1 MFNKTNTNQ
10 GNSAQNRASLISSQK
25 GIGTLVKPPSKL
37 TTGTGNNSSL
47 NQGIAYFTRLGLVK
61 KATILAIAIGTIP
74 VLIIGAIAF
83 SFANKSITKQITQ
96 SQQAETSG
104 LSDKV
109 NRFMLERYGDI
120 QVISSLPFLT
130 SPQASV
136 SITTQEKQ
144 AVLNRVVEAYKAYDS
159 VAVFNRQGN
168 LIVQSKGEPL
178 NNQKDRTYF
187 QDALQ
192 KDAPIISKPEAAK
205 NTGVVSIYI
214 AAPVKETR
222 TGQTIGVV
230 QARMPVKSLEE
241 VIKNYV
247 ANGQQYYLLDASG
260 TVFLSP
266 QKELLG
272 KQAKEEYSSLPKL
285 LTAKKVDSFI
295 EVPKTDKKQELVS
308 YVPSSKLDGLP
319 DLNWQ
324 VLLSTNTAIVFEPQ
338 RQLLWTIAIG
348 TALTAFIV
356 GAIASRLAKLT
367 TQPVLNASA
376 ALAKLGQGKFNT
388 RLEIETE
395 DELGLLSANINQ
407 MAEQLQVLVK
417 EQELDVE
424 GVKLLADITLQI
436 RRILKS
442 EDIYHAAV
450 KEVQRSLKTDRVIIY
465 NLNPKTWDGVVVA
478 ESVTDNWPKMLGVQ
492 IDDRYFRERYI
503 ETYHDGQVQA
513 IGGVL
518 AEGIANIYQDQ
529 SLKNADSYIQLL
541 EKFAVKASL
550 IVPIFAQ
557 EQLLGLLI
565 AHHCET
571 PRVWQQPE
579 IDLFQ
584 QIATQIGYALEQAKL
599 LEEIE
604 KSRNVGII
612 GSDEE
617 RQQKETL
624 QQQLLELLSDV
635 EGAARGDLTVRADV
649 TPGEIGTVA
658 DFFNSIVES
667 LRDIVTQVKKAAIQ
681 VNTAIGSNEGA
692 IRDLAEEALTQAAE
706 INRTLDAVDQM
717 TQSMQAVAQSAEK
730 AAFIANHATHTATK
744 SGHAMDLTVQNIL
757 SLRETVGETAKK
769 VKRLGESSQQISR
782 VVSLINQIAI
792 QTNLLAIN
800 AGIEAARAGEEG
812 QGFAVVAE
820 EVGELAVRSAAATQE
835 IEQIVE
841 NIQRE
846 TSEVVQAM
854 EIGTTQ
860 VVEGTQI
867 VEEAKE
873 SLSEIL
879 DVSRQIDSLVQ
890 SISSATASQ
899 VETSQSVSQLMKDIA
914 AVSKRTSDSSRQV
927 SESLQQTV
935 EISQQLQET
944 VETFKVS

>member
-10 GNSAQNRASLISSQK
+10 GSGAQKRASLISSQK
-25 GIGTLVKPPSKL
+25 INGSVIKL
-37 TTGTGNNSSL
+37 PAKTTSETANNSLL
-47 NQGIAYFTRLGLVK
+47 NQAIASFTKFGLAK

-74 VLIIGAIAF
+74 VLGIGAIAF

-96 SQQAETSG
+96 SQQAEAIG

-109 NRFMLERYGDI
+109 NRFMLGRYGDI
-120 QVISSLPFLT
+120 EVISSLLFLT

-136 SITTQEKQ
+136 SITTQDKQ
-144 AVLNRVVEAYKAYDS
+144 AILDGVIEAYKAYDS
-159 VAVFNRQGN
+159 VAVFNRQGK
-168 LIVQSKGEPL
+168 LIVQSTGEPL
-178 NNQKDRTYF
+178 DNQKDRTYF
-187 QDALQ
+187 QEALQ
-192 KDAPIISKPEAAK
+192 KDTPVISKPEAAK
-205 NTGVVSIYI
+205 NTGIVSIYI
-214 AAPVKETR
+214 AAPVKEIR

-230 QARMPVKSLEE
+230 RARMPVKSLEE

-247 ANGQQYYLLDASG
+247 ANGQQYHLLDASG

-272 KQAKEEYSSLPKL
+272 KEAKAEYSNLPKL
-285 LTAKKVDSFI
+285 VAANKVDSFI
-295 EVPKTDKKQELVS
+295 EVPKTGKKEELVS
-308 YVPSSKLDGLP
+308 YVPASKLDGLP

-324 VLLSTNTAIVFEPQ
+324 VLLSTDTAIVFESQ
-338 RQLLWTIAIG
+338 RQLLWIIGIG
-348 TALTAFIV
+348 TAVTALIV
-356 GAIASRLAKLT
+356 AAIASRLAKLT
-367 TQPVLNASA
+367 TQPILNATA

-388 RLEIETE
+388 RLEIERE
-395 DELGLLSANINQ
+395 DELGVLSANINQ

-424 GVKLLADITLQI
+424 GAKLLTDITLRI
-436 RRILKS
+436 RKILKT
-442 EDIYHAAV
+442 EDIYQAAV

-465 NLNPKTWDGVVVA
+465 SLNQNTGNGVVVA
-478 ESVTDNWPKMLGVQ
+478 ESVTDNWPEMLGVK
-492 IDDRYFRERYI
+492 IDDPYFRERYV
-503 ETYHDGQVQA
+503 ETDQYGQVQA
-513 IGGVL
+513 I
-518 AEGIANIYQDQ
+518 ANIHQDQ
-529 SLKNADSYIQLL
+529 SLKNATGYVQLL
-541 EKFAVKASL
+541 EKFAVKGDL
-550 IVPIFAQ
+550 IVPILAQ
-557 EQLLGLLI
+557 GQLLSLLI
-565 AHHCET
+565 AHQCET

-599 LEEIE
+599 LEEIQ
-604 KSRNVGII
+604 SRNVAII
-612 GSDEE
+612 GSGDELH
-617 RQQKETL
+617 QQETL
-624 QQQLLELLSDV
+624 QQQLLQLLNEV

-649 TPGEIGTVA
+649 TAGEIGTVA

-667 LRDIVTQVKKAAIQ
+667 LRDIVTQVQQAATH

-692 IRDLAEEALTQAAE
+692 IRHLAEEALTQAAE

-717 TQSMQAVAQSAEK
+717 TLSMKGVAESAEK
-730 AAFIANHATHTATK
+730 AAFVANHAAHTATK

-757 SLRETVGETAKK
+757 SLRKTVGETAKK

-846 TSEVVQAM
+846 TSEVVLAM

-860 VVEGTQI
+860 VVEGTRI
-867 VEEAKE
+867 VEEAKQ

-879 DVSRQIDSLVQ
+879 DVSREIDSLVQ
-890 SISSATASQ
+890 SISTATASQ

-914 AVSKRTSDSSRQV
+914 AVSQRTSDSSRQV

-935 EISQQLQET
+935 EISHQLQET
-944 VETFKVS
+944 VEAFKVS

>member
-1 MFNKTNTNQ
+1 MFNKTNANQ
-10 GNSAQNRASLISSQK
+10 DSGAQNRASLISSQK
-25 GIGTLVKPPSKL
+25 INGSVIKL
-37 TTGTGNNSSL
+37 PAKTNSETANNSLL
-47 NQGIAYFTRLGLVK
+47 NQAIASFTKFGLAK

-74 VLIIGAIAF
+74 VLGIGAIAF

-96 SQQAETSG
+96 SQQAEAIG

-109 NRFMLERYGDI
+109 NRFMSGRYGDI
-120 QVISSLPFLT
+120 QVISSLLFLT

-136 SITTQEKQ
+136 SITNQDKQ
-144 AVLNRVVEAYKAYDS
+144 AILDGVIEAYKVYDS

-168 LIVQSKGEPL
+168 LIVQSTGEPL
-178 NNQKDRTYF
+178 DNQKDRIYF
-187 QDALQ
+187 QEALQ
-192 KDAPIISKPEAAK
+192 KDTPVISKPEAAK

-214 AAPVKETR
+214 AAPVKEIR
-222 TGQTIGVV
+222 TGKTIGVV
-230 QARMPVKSLEE
+230 RARMPVKSLEE

-247 ANGQQYYLLDASG
+247 ANGQQYHLLDASG

-272 KQAKEEYSSLPKL
+272 KEAKGEYSSLPKL
-285 LTAKKVDSFI
+285 VAANKVDSFI
-295 EVPKTDKKQELVS
+295 EVPKTGKKEELVS
-308 YVPSSKLDGLP
+308 YVPASKLDGLP

-324 VLLSTNTAIVFEPQ
+324 VLLSTDTAIVFEPQ
-338 RQLLWTIAIG
+338 RQLLWIIG
-348 TALTAFIV
+348 TGTAVTALIV
-356 GAIASRLAKLT
+356 AAIASRLAKLT
-367 TQPVLNASA
+367 TQPILNATA

-388 RLEIETE
+388 RLEIERE
-395 DELGLLSANINQ
+395 DELGVLSANINQ

-424 GVKLLADITLQI
+424 GAKLLTDITLRI
-436 RRILKS
+436 RKILKT
-442 EDIYHAAV
+442 EDIYHSAV

-465 NLNPKTWDGVVVA
+465 SLNQNTGDGVVVA
-478 ESVTDNWPKMLGVQ
+478 ESVTDNWPEMLGVK
-492 IDDRYFRERYI
+492 IDDPYFRERYV
-503 ETYHDGQVQA
+503 ETDHYGQVQA
-513 IGGVL
+513 I
-518 AEGIANIYQDQ
+518 ANIHQDQ
-529 SLKNADSYIQLL
+529 SLKNAVGYVQLL
-541 EKFAVKASL
+541 EKFAVKGNL
-550 IVPIFAQ
+550 IVPILAQ
-557 EQLLGLLI
+557 GQLLSLLI
-565 AHHCET
+565 AHQCET

-599 LEEIE
+599 LEEIQ
-604 KSRNVGII
+604 SRNVAII
-612 GSDEE
+612 GSGDELH
-617 RQQKETL
+617 QQETL
-624 QQQLLELLSDV
+624 QQQLLQLLNEI

-649 TPGEIGTVA
+649 TAGEIGTVA

-667 LRDIVTQVKKAAIQ
+667 LRDIVTQVQQAATH

-692 IRDLAEEALTQAAE
+692 IRHLAEEALTQAAE
-706 INRTLDAVDQM
+706 INRTLNAVDQM
-717 TQSMQAVAQSAEK
+717 TQSMQSVAESAEK
-730 AAFIANHATHTATK
+730 AAFVANHAAHTATK

-860 VVEGTQI
+860 VVEGTRI

-890 SISSATASQ
+890 SISTATASQ

-914 AVSKRTSDSSRQV
+914 AVSQRTSDSSRQV

-935 EISQQLQET
+935 EISHQLQET
-944 VETFKVS
+944 VEAFKVS

>member
-25 GIGTLVKPPSKL
+25 ITGSVIKLPTKNSSGTA
-37 TTGTGNNSSL
+37 NNSSL
-47 NQGIAYFTRLGLVK
+47 NQAFAFFTKLGLAK

-74 VLIIGAIAF
+74 VLGIGAIAF
-83 SFANKSITKQITQ
+83 TFANKSITKQITQ
-96 SQQAETSG
+96 SQQAEATG
-104 LSDKV
+104 LSDKI
-109 NRFMLERYGDI
+109 NRFMLGRYGDI

-130 SPQASV
+130 SSQGST
-136 SITTQEKQ
+136 SNSQKQ
-144 AVLNRVVEAYKAYDS
+144 AILDRIVEAYKAYDS
-159 VAVFNRQGN
+159 VAVFDRQGN
-168 LIVQSKGEPL
+168 LIVQSTGEPL
-178 NNQKDRTYF
+178 DNQKDLTYF

-192 KDAPIISKPEAAK
+192 KDTPVISKPEAVK

-214 AAPVKETR
+214 AAPVKEKR

-230 QARMPVKSLEE
+230 RARLPVTSLEE

-247 ANGQQYYLLDASG
+247 ANGQQYQLLDASG

-266 QKELLG
+266 QKGLLG
-272 KQAKEEYSSLPKL
+272 KEAKGEYANLSKL
-285 LTAKKVDSFI
+285 LVANKVDSFI
-295 EVPKTDKKQELVS
+295 DVPKTDKKQKLVS
-308 YVPSSKLDGLP
+308 YVPATKLDGLP

-324 VLLSTNTAIVFEPQ
+324 VLLSTDTATVFEPQ
-338 RQLLWTIAIG
+338 RQLLWTIAVG
-348 TALTAFIV
+348 TALTALIV
-356 GAIASRLAKLT
+356 GAIASWLAKLT
-367 TQPVLNASA
+367 TLPILTATA

-388 RLEIETE
+388 RVEIERE
-395 DELGLLSANINQ
+395 DELGVLSANINL

-417 EQELDVE
+417 EQEVDVE
-424 GVKLLADITLQI
+424 GAKLLADITLRI
-436 RRILKS
+436 RKSLKT
-442 EDIYHAAV
+442 EDIYHAVV
-450 KEVQRSLKTDRVIIY
+450 KEVRQVLKTDRVIIY
-465 NLNPKTWDGVVVA
+465 SLNPDNRDGVVVA
-478 ESVTDNWPKMLGVQ
+478 ESVTGNWPEMLGVK
-492 IDDRYFRERYI
+492 IDDPYFRERYI
-503 ETYHDGQVQA
+503 ETERDGQVQA
-513 IGGVL
+513 VADIH
-518 AEGIANIYQDQ
+518 QDQ
-529 SLKNADSYIQLL
+529 SLKNANSYIRLL
-541 EKFAVKASL
+541 EKFAVKGNL
-550 IVPIFAQ
+550 VIPILAQ
-557 EQLLGLLI
+557 EKLLGLLI

-571 PRVWQQPE
+571 VRVWQQPE

-584 QIATQIGYALEQAKL
+584 QIATQVGYALEQANL

-604 KSRNVGII
+604 QVRNIGITD
-612 GSDEE
+612 SDDE
-617 RQQKETL
+617 RHQKETL
-624 QQQLLELLSDV
+624 QQQLLELLNDV

-649 TPGEIGTVA
+649 TAGEIGTVA

-667 LRDIVTQVKKAAIQ
+667 LRDIVTQVQKAATH

-692 IRDLAEEALTQAAE
+692 MRHLAEEALTQAAE

-717 TQSMQAVAQSAEK
+717 TQSMKAVAESAEK
-730 AAFIANHATHTATK
+730 AAFVANHAANTATK

-860 VVEGTQI
+860 VVEGTLI
-867 VEEAKE
+867 VEEAKQ

-890 SISSATASQ
+890 SISTATASQ

-914 AVSKRTSDSSRQV
+914 AISQRTSDSSRQV

-944 VETFKVS
+944 VEAFKVS

>member
-1 MFNKTNTNQ
+1 MFNKTDTNKN
-10 GNSAQNRASLISSQK
+10 NSAQNRGSLISSQK
-25 GIGTLVKPPSKL
+25 AIGTVVKLPNKPN
-37 TTGTGNNSSL
+37 TETANNVSL
-47 NQGIAYFTRLGLVK
+47 NQAIAYFTKLGLVK

-74 VLIIGAIAF
+74 VLGIGAIAF
-83 SFANKSITKQITQ
+83 GFANKSITKQITQ
-96 SQQAETSG
+96 SQQAEATG

-120 QVISSLPFLT
+120 RVISSLPFLT
-130 SPQASV
+130 SPQASG

-144 AVLNRVVEAYKAYDS
+144 AVLVRVVEAYKAYDS
-159 VAVFNRQGN
+159 VAVFDLQGN
-168 LIVQSKGEPL
+168 LIVQSTSEAL
-178 NNQKDRTYF
+178 DNQKDRSYF
-187 QDALQ
+187 QDVLQ
-192 KDAPIISKPEAAK
+192 KDIPVISKPEAAK
-205 NTGVVSIYI
+205 NTGVVNIYI
-214 AAPVKETR
+214 AAPVKNTF

-230 QARMPVKSLEE
+230 RSRMPVKSLGE

-247 ANGQQYYLLDASG
+247 VNGQQYHLLDSSG

-266 QKELLG
+266 QQKLLG
-272 KQAKEEYSSLPKL
+272 KEAKEEYRTLPKL
-285 LTAKKVDSFI
+285 LAAKKIDSFI
-295 EVPKTDKKQELVS
+295 EVPKTYKKQELVS
-308 YVPSSKLDGLP
+308 YVPASKLDGLP

-324 VLLSTNTAIVFEPQ
+324 VLLSTDTAIVFEPQ

-367 TQPVLNASA
+367 TQPILNATA

-388 RLEIETE
+388 RLEIERA
-395 DELGLLSANINQ
+395 DELGVLSANINQ

-424 GVKLLADITLQI
+424 GAKLLADITLRI
-436 RRILKS
+436 RRILKT

-465 NLNPKTWDGVVVA
+465 SLNPNTWDGVVVA
-478 ESVTDNWPKMLGVQ
+478 ESVADDWPKMLGVK
-492 IDDRYFRERYI
+492 IDDPYFRERYI

-513 IGGVL
+513 V
-518 AEGIANIYQDQ
+518 ANIYQDQ
-529 SLKNADSYIQLL
+529 SLKNTDSYMQLL
-541 EKFAVKASL
+541 EKFAVKANL
-550 IVPIFAQ
+550 ILPILAQ

-584 QIATQIGYALEQAKL
+584 QIATQVGYALEQAKL

-604 KSRNVGII
+604 QARNVAVI
-612 GSDEE
+612 GSDDE
-617 RQQKETL
+617 RHQKETL

-649 TPGEIGTVA
+649 TAGEIGTVA

-667 LRDIVTQVKKAAIQ
+667 LRDIVTQVKQAATQ
-681 VNTAIGSNEGA
+681 VNTAVGSNEGA

-706 INRTLDAVDQM
+706 INRTLNAVDQM
-717 TQSMQAVAQSAEK
+717 TQSMQAVAESAEK
-730 AAFIANHATHTATK
+730 AAFIANHAAHTATK

-860 VVEGTQI
+860 VVEGTRI
-867 VEEAKE
+867 VEEAKQ
-873 SLSEIL
+873 SLGQIL

-890 SISSATASQ
+890 SISTATASQ

-914 AVSKRTSDSSRQV
+914 AISQRTSDSSRQV

>member
-10 GNSAQNRASLISSQK
+10 ASGAQNRGSLISSQK
-25 GIGTLVKPPSKL
+25 AIGTVVKLPNKP
-37 TTGTGNNSSL
+37 TGTANNSSG
-47 NQGIAYFTRLGLVK
+47 NQGIAYFPRLGLVK

-74 VLIIGAIAF
+74 VLGICAIAF
-83 SFANKSITKQITQ
+83 SFASKSITKQITQ
-96 SQQAETSG
+96 SQQAKATD
-104 LSDKV
+104 LSDKL

-130 SPQASV
+130 SPQASI
-136 SITTQEKQ
+136 STTTQEKQ
-144 AVLNRVVEAYKAYDS
+144 AVLDRFVETYKAYDS
-159 VAVFNRQGN
+159 VGVFNRQGN
-168 LIVQSKGEPL
+168 LIVQSTGEPL
-178 NNQKDRTYF
+178 ENQKDRTYF
-187 QDALQ
+187 QTGLQ
-192 KDAPIISKPEAAK
+192 KDAPLISKPEAAK
-205 NTGVVSIYI
+205 NTGLVSIYL

-247 ANGQQYYLLDASG
+247 ANGQEYYLLDASG

-272 KQAKEEYSSLPKL
+272 KPAKGEYSSLPKL
-285 LTAKKVDSFI
+285 LAVKKADSFI
-295 EVPKTDKKQELVS
+295 EVPKTGKKQELVS
-308 YVPSSKLDGLP
+308 YVPARKLDGLP

-324 VLLSTNTAIVFEPQ
+324 VLLSTDTAIVFEPQ

-348 TALTAFIV
+348 TALTALIV

-367 TQPVLNASA
+367 TQPILNASA

-407 MAEQLQVLVK
+407 MAEQLQVLK

-424 GVKLLADITLQI
+424 GAKLLADITLRI
-436 RRILKS
+436 RRILKT
-442 EDIYHAAV
+442 EEIYHAAV

-465 NLNPKTWDGVVVA
+465 SLNADTSDGVVVA
-478 ESVTDNWPKMLGVQ
+478 ESVTDNYNWPKMLGVQ
-492 IDDRYFRERYI
+492 IDDPYFRERYI
-503 ETYHDGQVQA
+503 ETDHDGQVQA
-513 IGGVL
+513 
-518 AEGIANIYQDQ
+518 IANIYQDQ
-529 SLKNADSYIQLL
+529 SLKNASSYIQLL
-541 EKFAVKASL
+541 EKFAVKANL

-565 AHHCET
+565 ADNCET
-571 PRVWQQPE
+571 YRVWQQPE

-604 KSRNVGII
+604 QSRNVAVI
-612 GSDEE
+612 GSGEE
-617 RQQKETL
+617 RQQKEAL
-624 QQQLLELLSDV
+624 QHQLLELLSDV

-649 TPGEIGTVA
+649 TSGEIGTVA

-667 LRDIVTQVKKAAIQ
+667 LRDIVTQVKQAATQ

-692 IRDLAEEALTQAAE
+692 IRDLAESALIQAAE
-706 INRTLDAVDQM
+706 INRTLDAVDKM
-717 TQSMQAVAQSAEK
+717 TQSMKSVAESAEK

-860 VVEGTQI
+860 VVEGTRI

-873 SLSEIL
+873 SLREIL
-879 DVSRQIDSLVQ
+879 DVSHQIDSLVQ

-914 AVSKRTSDSSRQV
+914 AVSQRTSDSSRQV

>member
-1 MFNKTNTNQ
+1 MFNKTNANQ
-10 GNSAQNRASLISSQK
+10 GSGAQKRASLISSQK
-25 GIGTLVKPPSKL
+25 ITGSVIKL
-37 TTGTGNNSSL
+37 PTKTTSETANNSLL
-47 NQGIAYFTRLGLVK
+47 NQAIASFTKLGLAK

-74 VLIIGAIAF
+74 VLGIGAIAF

-96 SQQAETSG
+96 SQQAEAIG

-109 NRFMLERYGDI
+109 NRFMLGRYGDI
-120 QVISSLPFLT
+120 QVISSLLFLT

-136 SITTQEKQ
+136 SITTQDKQ
-144 AVLNRVVEAYKAYDS
+144 AILDGVIEAYKAYDS

-168 LIVQSKGEPL
+168 LIVQSTGEPL
-178 NNQKDRTYF
+178 DNQKDRTYF
-187 QDALQ
+187 QEALQ
-192 KDAPIISKPEAAK
+192 KDTPIISKPEAAK

-214 AAPVKETR
+214 AAPVKEIR
-222 TGQTIGVV
+222 TGKTIGVV
-230 QARMPVKSLEE
+230 RARMPVKSLEE

-247 ANGQQYYLLDASG
+247 VNEQQYHLLDASG

-272 KQAKEEYSSLPKL
+272 KEAKGEYSSLPKL
-285 LTAKKVDSFI
+285 IAGNKVDSFI
-295 EVPKTDKKQELVS
+295 EVPKTGKKEELVS
-308 YVPSSKLDGLP
+308 YVPATKLDGLP

-324 VLLSTNTAIVFEPQ
+324 VLLSTDTAIVFEPQ
-338 RQLLWTIAIG
+338 RQLLWIIAIG
-348 TALTAFIV
+348 TAVTALIV
-356 GAIASRLAKLT
+356 AAIASRLAKLT
-367 TQPVLNASA
+367 TQPILNATA

-388 RLEIETE
+388 RLEIERE

-424 GVKLLADITLQI
+424 GAKLLTDITLRI
-436 RRILKS
+436 RKILKT
-442 EDIYHAAV
+442 EDIYHTAV

-465 NLNPKTWDGVVVA
+465 SLNQNTGNGVVVA
-478 ESVTDNWPKMLGVQ
+478 ESVTDNWPEMLGVK
-492 IDDRYFRERYI
+492 IDDLYFRERYI
-503 ETYHDGQVQA
+503 ETDQYGQVQA
-513 IGGVL
+513 I
-518 AEGIANIYQDQ
+518 ANIHQDQ
-529 SLKNADSYIQLL
+529 SLKNADGYIQLL
-541 EKFAVKASL
+541 EKFAVKGSL
-550 IVPIFAQ
+550 IVPILAQ
-557 EQLLGLLI
+557 GQLLSLLI
-565 AHHCET
+565 AHQCQT

-599 LEEIE
+599 LEKIE
-604 KSRNVGII
+604 QSRNVAVI
-612 GSDEE
+612 GSDNE
-617 RQQKETL
+617 RYQNEIL
-624 QQQLLELLSDV
+624 QQQLLELLNNV

-667 LRDIVTQVKKAAIQ
+667 LRDIVTQVKEAAIH
-681 VNTAIGSNEGA
+681 VNTAIGSDEGA
-692 IRDLAEEALTQAAE
+692 IRHLAEEALTQAAE

-717 TQSMQAVAQSAEK
+717 TQSMKAVAENAEK
-730 AAFIANHATHTATK
+730 AAFVANHAAHTATK

-846 TSEVVQAM
+846 TSEVVLAM

-860 VVEGTQI
+860 VVEGTRI
-867 VEEAKE
+867 VEEAKQ

-879 DVSRQIDSLVQ
+879 DVSREIDSLVQ
-890 SISSATASQ
+890 SISTATASQ

-914 AVSKRTSDSSRQV
+914 AVSQRTSDSSRQV

-935 EISQQLQET
+935 EISHELQKT
-944 VETFKVS
+944 VEAFKVS

>member
-10 GNSAQNRASLISSQK
+10 GSGAQNRASLISSQK
-25 GIGTLVKPPSKL
+25 INGSAIKLPVK
-37 TTGTGNNSSL
+37 TTSETANNSLL
-47 NQGIAYFTRLGLVK
+47 NQAIASFTKFGLAK

-74 VLIIGAIAF
+74 VLGIGAIAF

-96 SQQAETSG
+96 SQQTEAIG

-109 NRFMLERYGDI
+109 NRFMLGRYGDI
-120 QVISSLPFLT
+120 QVISSLLFLT

-136 SITTQEKQ
+136 SITTQDKQ
-144 AVLNRVVEAYKAYDS
+144 AILDGVIKAYKAYDS
-159 VAVFNRQGN
+159 VAVFNRQGK
-168 LIVQSKGEPL
+168 LIVQSTGEPL
-178 NNQKDRTYF
+178 DNQKDRTYF
-187 QDALQ
+187 REALQ
-192 KDAPIISKPEAAK
+192 KDTPIISKPEAAK

-214 AAPVKETR
+214 AAPVKEIR

-230 QARMPVKSLEE
+230 RARMPVKSLEE

-247 ANGQQYYLLDASG
+247 ANGQQYHLLDASG

-272 KQAKEEYSSLPKL
+272 KEAKAEYSNLPKL
-285 LTAKKVDSFI
+285 VAANKVDSFI
-295 EVPKTDKKQELVS
+295 EVPKTGKKEELVS
-308 YVPSSKLDGLP
+308 YVPGTKLDGLP

-324 VLLSTNTAIVFEPQ
+324 VLLSTDTAIVFEPQ
-338 RQLLWTIAIG
+338 RQLLWIIGIG
-348 TALTAFIV
+348 TAVTALIV
-356 GAIASRLAKLT
+356 AAIASRLAKLT
-367 TQPVLNASA
+367 TQPILNATA

-388 RLEIETE
+388 RLEIERE
-395 DELGLLSANINQ
+395 DELGVLGANINQ

-424 GVKLLADITLQI
+424 GAKLLTDITLRI
-436 RRILKS
+436 RKILKT
-442 EDIYHAAV
+442 EDIYQAAV

-465 NLNPKTWDGVVVA
+465 SLNQNSRNGVVVA
-478 ESVTDNWPKMLGVQ
+478 ESVTDNWPEMLGIK
-492 IDDRYFRERYI
+492 IDDPYFRERYI
-503 ETYHDGQVQA
+503 ETDQYGQVQA
-513 IGGVL
+513 I
-518 AEGIANIYQDQ
+518 ANIHQDQ
-529 SLKNADSYIQLL
+529 SLKNAVGYIQLL
-541 EKFAVKASL
+541 EKFAVKGNL
-550 IVPIFAQ
+550 IVPILAQ
-557 EQLLGLLI
+557 GQLVSLLI
-565 AHHCET
+565 AHQCET

-599 LEEIE
+599 LEEIQ
-604 KSRNVGII
+604 SRNVTVI
-612 GSDEE
+612 GSGDELH
-617 RQQKETL
+617 QQETL
-624 QQQLLELLSDV
+624 QQQLLQLLNEV

-649 TPGEIGTVA
+649 TAGEIGTVA

-667 LRDIVTQVKKAAIQ
+667 LRDIVTQVQAAATH

-692 IRDLAEEALTQAAE
+692 IRHLAEEALTQAAE

-717 TQSMQAVAQSAEK
+717 TLSMKGVAESAEK
-730 AAFIANHATHTATK
+730 AAFVANHAAHTATK
-744 SGHAMDLTVQNIL
+744 SGQAMDLTVQNIL
-757 SLRETVGETAKK
+757 SLRKTVGETAKK

-854 EIGTTQ
+854 EIGTSQ
-860 VVEGTQI
+860 VVEGTRI
-867 VEEAKE
+867 VEEAKQ

-879 DVSRQIDSLVQ
+879 DVSREIDSLVQ
-890 SISSATASQ
+890 SISTATASQ

-914 AVSKRTSDSSRQV
+914 AVSQRTSDSSRQV

-935 EISQQLQET
+935 EISHQLQET
-944 VETFKVS
+944 VEAFKVS

>member
-25 GIGTLVKPPSKL
+25 AIGTVVKLPTKL
-37 TTGTGNNSSL
+37 TNESANSSSW

-74 VLIIGAIAF
+74 VLGIGAIAF
-83 SFANKSITKQITQ
+83 GFANKSITKQITQ
-96 SQQAETSG
+96 SQQAEATG

-109 NRFMLERYGDI
+109 NRFMLGRYGDI
-120 QVISSLPFLT
+120 QVISNLLFLT
-130 SPQASV
+130 NSQASI
-136 SITTQEKQ
+136 STQEKQ
-144 AVLNRVVEAYKAYDS
+144 AVLDRVVEAYKAYDS
-159 VAVFNRQGN
+159 IAVFDRQGN
-168 LIVQSKGEPL
+168 LIVQSTGEPL
-178 NNQKDRTYF
+178 ENQKDRTYF

-192 KDAPIISKPEAAK
+192 KETPVISKPEAAK
-205 NTGVVSIYI
+205 NTGVVSIYL

-241 VIKNYV
+241 VTKNYA

-272 KQAKEEYSSLPKL
+272 KEAKGEYSNLPKL
-285 LTAKKVDSFI
+285 LAAKKVNSFI
-295 EVPKTDKKQELVS
+295 EVSKTDKKQELVS
-308 YVPSSKLDGLP
+308 YVPASTIDGLP

-324 VLLSTNTAIVFEPQ
+324 VLLATDTASVFEPQ
-338 RQLLWTIAIG
+338 RQLLWIIAIG
-348 TALTAFIV
+348 TALTALIV

-367 TQPVLNASA
+367 TQPILNATA

-388 RLEIETE
+388 RLEIERE
-395 DELGLLSANINQ
+395 DELGVLSANINL

-417 EQELDVE
+417 EQQQEVDVE
-424 GVKLLADITLQI
+424 GAKLLADITLRI
-436 RRILKS
+436 RKVLKT

-450 KEVQRSLKTDRVIIY
+450 KEVQQILKTDRVIIY
-465 NLNPKTWDGVVVA
+465 SLNPGTLTGVVVA
-478 ESVTDNWPKMLGVQ
+478 ESVTGNWPEMLGVQ
-492 IDDRYFRERYI
+492 IDDPYFRERYL
-503 ETYHDGQVQA
+503 ESDRDGEVQA
-513 IGGVL
+513 V
-518 AEGIANIYQDQ
+518 ANIHQDQ

-541 EKFAVKASL
+541 EKFAVKGHL
-550 IVPIFAQ
+550 IVPILAQ
-557 EQLLGLLI
+557 EKLLGLLI

-571 PRVWQQPE
+571 LRVWEQPE

-584 QIATQIGYALEQAKL
+584 QIATQVGYALEQAKL

-604 KSRNVGII
+604 KVRNVTVSA
-612 GSDEE
+612 SD
-617 RQQKETL
+617 ETL
-624 QQQLLELLSDV
+624 QQQLLQLLNDV

-649 TPGEIGTVA
+649 TAGEIGTVA

-667 LRDIVTQVKKAAIQ
+667 LRDIVTQVKQAAIH
-681 VNTAIGSNEGA
+681 VNSAIGSNEGA
-692 IRDLAEEALTQAAE
+692 IRHLAEEALTQAAE

-717 TQSMQAVAQSAEK
+717 TQSMKAVAESAEK
-730 AAFIANHATHTATK
+730 AAFIANHAAHTATK

-860 VVEGTQI
+860 VVEGTRI
-867 VEEAKE
+867 VEEAKQ

-879 DVSRQIDSLVQ
+879 DVSSQIDSLVQ
-890 SISSATASQ
+890 SISTATASQ

-914 AVSKRTSDSSRQV
+914 AISQRTSDSSRQV

-935 EISQQLQET
+935 DISQQLQET
-944 VETFKVS
+944 VEAFKVS

>member
-1 MFNKTNTNQ
+1 MFNKTNANQ
-10 GNSAQNRASLISSQK
+10 GSGAQNRASLISSQK
-25 GIGTLVKPPSKL
+25 ITGSVIKL
-37 TTGTGNNSSL
+37 PTKTTSETANNSFL
-47 NQGIAYFTRLGLVK
+47 NQAIASFTKLGLAK
-61 KATILAIAIGTIP
+61 KATIVAIAIATIP
-74 VLIIGAIAF
+74 LLGIGAIAF

-96 SQQAETSG
+96 SQQAEAIG

-109 NRFMLERYGDI
+109 NRFMLGRYGDI
-120 QVISSLPFLT
+120 QVISSLLFLT

-136 SITTQEKQ
+136 SITNQDKQ
-144 AVLNRVVEAYKAYDS
+144 AILDGVIEAYKVYDS
-159 VAVFNRQGN
+159 VAVFDRQGK
-168 LIVQSKGEPL
+168 LIVQSTGEPL
-178 NNQKDRTYF
+178 DNQKDRTYF
-187 QDALQ
+187 QEVLQ
-192 KDAPIISKPEAAK
+192 KDTPVISKPEAAK
-205 NTGVVSIYI
+205 NTGVMSIYI
-214 AAPVKETR
+214 AAPVKEIR

-230 QARMPVKSLEE
+230 RARMPVKSLEE
-241 VIKNYV
+241 VIKNYA
-247 ANGQQYYLLDASG
+247 ANGQQYHLLDASG

-272 KQAKEEYSSLPKL
+272 KEAKGEYSSLPKL
-285 LTAKKVDSFI
+285 IAAKKVDSFI
-295 EVPKTDKKQELVS
+295 EVPKTGKKEELVS
-308 YVPSSKLDGLP
+308 YVPASKLDGLP

-324 VLLSTNTAIVFEPQ
+324 VLLSSDTAIVFEPQ
-338 RQLLWTIAIG
+338 RQLLWIIAIG
-348 TALTAFIV
+348 TAVTALIV
-356 GAIASRLAKLT
+356 AAIASRLAKLT
-367 TQPVLNASA
+367 TQPILNATA

-388 RLEIETE
+388 RLEIERE
-395 DELGLLSANINQ
+395 DELGVLSANINQ

-424 GVKLLADITLQI
+424 GAKLLTDITLEI
-436 RRILKS
+436 RRSLKT

-450 KEVQRSLKTDRVIIY
+450 KEVQLALKTDRVIVY
-465 NLNPKTWDGVVVA
+465 SVNPNTRDGVVVA
-478 ESVTDNWPKMLGVQ
+478 ESVTGNWPEMIGVK
-492 IDDRYFRERYI
+492 IDDLYFRERYV
-503 ETYHDGQVQA
+503 ETDYDGR
-513 IGGVL
+513 VL
-518 AEGIANIYQDQ
+518 AVTNIHQDQ
-529 SLKNADSYIQLL
+529 SLKNADGYIQLL
-541 EKFAVKASL
+541 EKFAVKGNL
-550 IVPIFAQ
+550 IVPILAQ
-557 EQLLGLLI
+557 GQLLCLLI
-565 AHHCET
+565 AHQCQT

-599 LEEIE
+599 LEKIE
-604 KSRNVGII
+604 QSRNVAVI
-612 GSDEE
+612 GSDDE
-617 RQQKETL
+617 RCQNETL
-624 QQQLLELLSDV
+624 QQQLLELLNNV

-667 LRDIVTQVKKAAIQ
+667 LRDIVTQVKQAAIH
-681 VNTAIGSNEGA
+681 VNTAIGSDEGA
-692 IRDLAEEALTQAAE
+692 IRHLAEEALTQAAE

-717 TQSMQAVAQSAEK
+717 TQSMKAVAESAEK
-730 AAFIANHATHTATK
+730 AAFVANHAAHTATK

-846 TSEVVQAM
+846 TSEVVLAM

-860 VVEGTQI
+860 VVEGTRI
-867 VEEAKE
+867 VEEAKQ

-879 DVSRQIDSLVQ
+879 DVSREIDSLVQ
-890 SISSATASQ
+890 SISTATASQ

-914 AVSKRTSDSSRQV
+914 AVSQRTSDSSRQV

-935 EISQQLQET
+935 EISHQLQET
-944 VETFKVS
+944 VEAFKVS

>member
-10 GNSAQNRASLISSQK
+10 GSDAQKRASLISSQK
-25 GIGTLVKPPSKL
+25 INGSVIKL
-37 TTGTGNNSSL
+37 PAKTTSETANNSFL
-47 NQGIAYFTRLGLVK
+47 NQAIASFTKLGLAK
-61 KATILAIAIGTIP
+61 KATIVAIAIGTIP
-74 VLIIGAIAF
+74 VLGIGAIAF
-83 SFANKSITKQITQ
+83 SFANKSITKEITQ
-96 SQQAETSG
+96 SQQTEAIG

-109 NRFMLERYGDI
+109 NRFMLGRYGDI
-120 QVISSLPFLT
+120 QVISSLLFLT

-136 SITTQEKQ
+136 SITTQDKQ
-144 AVLNRVVEAYKAYDS
+144 AILDGVIEAYKVYDS
-159 VAVFNRQGN
+159 VAVFNRQGK
-168 LIVQSKGEPL
+168 LIVQSTGEPL
-178 NNQKDRTYF
+178 DNQKDRTYF
-187 QDALQ
+187 QEALQ
-192 KDAPIISKPEAAK
+192 KDTPIISKPEAAK

-214 AAPVKETR
+214 AAPVKELR

-230 QARMPVKSLEE
+230 RARMPVKSLEE

-247 ANGQQYYLLDASG
+247 VNGQQYHLLDASG

-266 QKELLG
+266 EKELLG
-272 KQAKEEYSSLPKL
+272 KEAKAEYSNLPKL
-285 LTAKKVDSFI
+285 VAANKVDSFI
-295 EVPKTDKKQELVS
+295 EVPKTGKKEELVS
-308 YVPSSKLDGLP
+308 YVPATKLDGLP

-324 VLLSTNTAIVFEPQ
+324 VLLSTDTAIVFEPQ
-338 RQLLWTIAIG
+338 RQLLWIIGIG
-348 TALTAFIV
+348 TAVTALIV
-356 GAIASRLAKLT
+356 AAIASRLAKLT
-367 TQPVLNASA
+367 TQPILNATA

-388 RLEIETE
+388 RLEIERE
-395 DELGLLSANINQ
+395 DELGVLSANINQ

-424 GVKLLADITLQI
+424 GAKLLTDITLRI
-436 RRILKS
+436 RKTLKT
-442 EDIYHAAV
+442 EDIYRAAV

-465 NLNPKTWDGVVVA
+465 SLNQTNGNGVVVA
-478 ESVTDNWPKMLGVQ
+478 ESVTDNWPQMLGVK
-492 IDDRYFRERYI
+492 IDDPYFRERYV
-503 ETYHDGQVQA
+503 ETDQYGHVQA
-513 IGGVL
+513 I
-518 AEGIANIYQDQ
+518 ANIHQDQ
-529 SLKNADSYIQLL
+529 SLKNAVGYIQLL
-541 EKFAVKASL
+541 EKFAVKGNL
-550 IVPIFAQ
+550 IVPILG
-557 EQLLGLLI
+557 EGQLLSLLI
-565 AHHCET
+565 AHQCET

-599 LEEIE
+599 LEEIQ
-604 KSRNVGII
+604 SRNVTVI
-612 GSDEE
+612 GSGDELH
-617 RQQKETL
+617 QQETL
-624 QQQLLELLSDV
+624 QQQLLQLLNEV

-649 TPGEIGTVA
+649 TAGEIGTVA

-667 LRDIVTQVKKAAIQ
+667 LRDIVTQVQAAATH
-681 VNTAIGSNEGA
+681 VNSAIGSNEGA
-692 IRDLAEEALTQAAE
+692 IRHLAEEALTQAAE
-706 INRTLDAVDQM
+706 INRTLNAVDQM
-717 TQSMQAVAQSAEK
+717 TLSMQGVAESAEK
-730 AAFIANHATHTATK
+730 AAFVANHAAYTATK

-757 SLRETVGETAKK
+757 SLRKTVGETAKK

-846 TSEVVQAM
+846 TSEVVLAM

-860 VVEGTQI
+860 VVEGTRI
-867 VEEAKE
+867 VEEAKQ

-879 DVSRQIDSLVQ
+879 DVSREIDSLVQ
-890 SISSATASQ
+890 SISTATASQ

-914 AVSKRTSDSSRQV
+914 AVSQRTSDSSRQV

-935 EISQQLQET
+935 EISHQLQET
-944 VETFKVS
+944 VEAFKVS

>member
-1 MFNKTNTNQ
+1 MFNKTNANQ
-10 GNSAQNRASLISSQK
+10 GSGAKNRASLTSSQK
-25 GIGTLVKPPSKL
+25 ISGSVIKL
-37 TTGTGNNSSL
+37 PAKTTSETANNSLL
-47 NQGIAYFTRLGLVK
+47 NQAIASFAKLGLAK

-74 VLIIGAIAF
+74 VLGIGAIAF

-96 SQQAETSG
+96 SQQAQAIG

-109 NRFMLERYGDI
+109 NRFMLGRYGDI
-120 QVISSLPFLT
+120 QIISSLLFLT

-136 SITTQEKQ
+136 SITTQDKQ
-144 AVLNRVVEAYKAYDS
+144 AILDGVIEAYKTYDS

-168 LIVQSKGEPL
+168 LIVQSRGEPL
-178 NNQKDRTYF
+178 DNQKDHTYF
-187 QDALQ
+187 QEALE
-192 KDAPIISKPEAAK
+192 KDTPVISKPEAEK

-214 AAPVKETR
+214 AAPVKEIR

-230 QARMPVKSLEE
+230 RARMPVKSLQE

-247 ANGQQYYLLDASG
+247 ANGQQYHLLDASG

-272 KQAKEEYSSLPKL
+272 KEAKGEYSGLTKL
-285 LTAKKVDSFI
+285 VAANKVDSFI
-295 EVPKTDKKQELVS
+295 EVPKTYQKEELVS
-308 YVPSSKLDGLP
+308 YVPATKLNGLP

-324 VLLSTNTAIVFEPQ
+324 VLLSTDTAIVFEPQ
-338 RQLLWTIAIG
+338 RQLLWILGIG
-348 TALTAFIV
+348 TAVTALIV
-356 GAIASRLAKLT
+356 AAIASRLAKLT
-367 TQPVLNASA
+367 TQPILDATV

-388 RLEIETE
+388 RLEIERE
-395 DELGLLSANINQ
+395 DELGVLSANINQ
-407 MAEQLQVLVK
+407 MAKELQVLVK

-424 GVKLLADITLQI
+424 GAKLLTDITLRI
-436 RRILKS
+436 RKIIKT
-442 EDIYHAAV
+442 EDIYQAAV
-450 KEVQRSLKTDRVIIY
+450 KEVQRSLKANRVIIY
-465 NLNPKTWDGVVVA
+465 SLNQNTENGVVVA
-478 ESVTDNWPKMLGVQ
+478 ESVTDNWPQMLGVK
-492 IDDRYFRERYI
+492 IDEPYFRERYV
-503 ETYHDGQVQA
+503 ETDQYGQVQA
-513 IGGVL
+513 I
-518 AEGIANIYQDQ
+518 ANIHQDQ
-529 SLKNADSYIQLL
+529 SLKNAIGYIQFL
-541 EKFAVKASL
+541 EKFAVKSNL
-550 IVPIFAQ
+550 IVPIIAQ
-557 EQLLGLLI
+557 GQLLSLLI
-565 AHHCET
+565 AHQCET
-571 PRVWQQPE
+571 PRAWQQPE

-604 KSRNVGII
+604 QSKNVAVIHSG
-612 GSDEE
+612 DELH
-617 RQQKETL
+617 QQETL
-624 QQQLLELLSDV
+624 QQQLLQLLNEV

-649 TPGEIGTVA
+649 TAGEIGTVA

-667 LRDIVTQVKKAAIQ
+667 LRDIVTQVQQAATH
-681 VNTAIGSNEGA
+681 VNTAIGSNQGA
-692 IRDLAEEALTQAAE
+692 IRHLAEEALTQASE
-706 INRTLDAVDQM
+706 INCTLDAVDQM
-717 TQSMQAVAQSAEK
+717 TQSMQSVAVSAEK
-730 AAFIANHATHTATK
+730 AAFVANHAAHTANK
-744 SGHAMDLTVQNIL
+744 SGQAMDLTVQNIL
-757 SLRETVGETAKK
+757 SLRKTVGETAKK

-846 TSEVVQAM
+846 TSEVVLAM

-860 VVEGTQI
+860 VVEGTRI
-867 VEEAKE
+867 VEEAKQ

-879 DVSRQIDSLVQ
+879 DVSREIDSLVQ
-890 SISSATASQ
+890 SISTTTASQ

-914 AVSKRTSDSSRQV
+914 ALSQRTRDSSRQV

-935 EISQQLQET
+935 KISHQLQET
-944 VETFKVS
+944 VEAFKVS

>member
-10 GNSAQNRASLISSQK
+10 GNSAKNRASLISSQK
-25 GIGTLVKPPSKL
+25 AMGTVVKLPTKL
-37 TTGTGNNSSL
+37 TNESANSSSW

-74 VLIIGAIAF
+74 VLGIGAIAF
-83 SFANKSITKQITQ
+83 GFANKSITKQITQ
-96 SQQAETSG
+96 SQQAEATG
-104 LSDKV
+104 LGDKV
-109 NRFMLERYGDI
+109 NRFMLGRYGDI
-120 QVISSLPFLT
+120 QVISNLLFLT
-130 SPQASV
+130 NSQS

-144 AVLNRVVEAYKAYDS
+144 AVLDRVVEAYKAYDS
-159 VAVFNRQGN
+159 IAVFDRQGN
-168 LIVQSKGEPL
+168 LIVQSTGEPL
-178 NNQKDRTYF
+178 ENQKDRTYF

-192 KDAPIISKPEAAK
+192 KETPVISKPEAAK
-205 NTGVVSIYI
+205 NTGVVSIYL

-260 TVFLSP
+260 KVFLSP

-272 KQAKEEYSSLPKL
+272 KEAKGEYSNLPKL
-285 LTAKKVDSFI
+285 LAAKKVDSFI

-308 YVPSSKLDGLP
+308 YVPASTIDGLP

-324 VLLSTNTAIVFEPQ
+324 VLLSTDTATVFEPQ

-348 TALTAFIV
+348 TALTALIV

-367 TQPVLNASA
+367 TQPILNATA

-388 RLEIETE
+388 RLEIERE
-395 DELGLLSANINQ
+395 DELGVLSANINL

-417 EQELDVE
+417 EQQQELDVE
-424 GVKLLADITLQI
+424 GAKLLADITLQI
-436 RRILKS
+436 RKTLKT

-450 KEVQRSLKTDRVIIY
+450 KEVQRILKTDRVIIY
-465 NLNPKTWDGVVVA
+465 SLNPGTFTGVVVA
-478 ESVTDNWPKMLGVQ
+478 ESVTGNWPEMLGVQ
-492 IDDRYFRERYI
+492 IDDPYFREHYLESDR
-503 ETYHDGQVQA
+503 DGEVQA
-513 IGGVL
+513 V
-518 AEGIANIYQDQ
+518 ANIHQDQ

-541 EKFAVKASL
+541 EKFAVKGHL
-550 IVPIFAQ
+550 IVPILAQ
-557 EQLLGLLI
+557 EKLLGLLI

-584 QIATQIGYALEQAKL
+584 QIATQVGYALEQAKL

-604 KSRNVGII
+604 KVRNVAVT
-612 GSDEE
+612 GSD
-617 RQQKETL
+617 ETL
-624 QQQLLELLSDV
+624 QQQLLQLLNDV

-649 TPGEIGTVA
+649 TAGEIGTVA

-667 LRDIVTQVKKAAIQ
+667 LRDIVTQVKQAAIH
-681 VNTAIGSNEGA
+681 VNSAIGSNEGA
-692 IRDLAEEALTQAAE
+692 IRHLAEEALTQAAE

-717 TQSMQAVAQSAEK
+717 TQSMKVVAESAEK
-730 AAFIANHATHTATK
+730 AAFIANHAAHTATK

-860 VVEGTQI
+860 VVEGTRI
-867 VEEAKE
+867 VEEAKQ

-879 DVSRQIDSLVQ
+879 DVSSQIDFLVQ
-890 SISSATASQ
+890 SISTATASQ

-914 AVSKRTSDSSRQV
+914 AISQRTSDSSRQV

-935 EISQQLQET
+935 DISQQLQET
-944 VETFKVS
+944 VEAFKVS

>member
-10 GNSAQNRASLISSQK
+10 GSGAQNRASLISSQK
-25 GIGTLVKPPSKL
+25 ITGSVVKLPSKL
-37 TTGTGNNSSL
+37 TTETANNSSL
-47 NQGIAYFTRLGLVK
+47 NQAIASFTKLGLIK

-74 VLIIGAIAF
+74 VLGIGAIAF

-96 SQQAETSG
+96 SQQAEATG
-104 LSDKV
+104 LSDKL
-109 NRFMLERYGDI
+109 NRFMLGRYGDI

-130 SPQASV
+130 NSQASV

-144 AVLNRVVEAYKAYDS
+144 AVLDHVVEAYKAYDS
-159 VAVFNRQGN
+159 IAVFDRQGN
-168 LIVQSKGEPL
+168 LIVQSTGEPL
-178 NNQKDRTYF
+178 ENQKDRTYF

-192 KDAPIISKPEAAK
+192 KDTPIISKPEAAK
-205 NTGVVSIYI
+205 NTGKMSIYI
-214 AAPVKETR
+214 AAPMKEIR

-247 ANGQQYYLLDASG
+247 ANGQQYHLLDASG

-266 QKELLG
+266 QQELLG
-272 KQAKEEYSSLPKL
+272 KQAKGEYSNLAKL
-285 LTAKKVDSFI
+285 LAAKKVDSFI
-295 EVPKTDKKQELVS
+295 EVPKTHKKQELVS
-308 YVPSSKLDGLP
+308 YVPASKLDGLP

-324 VLLSTNTAIVFEPQ
+324 VLLSTDTAILFEPQ
-338 RQLLWTIAIG
+338 RQLLWIIAIG
-348 TALTAFIV
+348 TALTALIV
-356 GAIASRLAKLT
+356 AAIASRLAKLT
-367 TQPVLNASA
+367 TQPIINATA

-388 RLEIETE
+388 RLEIERE
-395 DELGLLSANINQ
+395 DELGVLSANINQ
-407 MAEQLQVLVK
+407 MAEQLQILVK

-424 GVKLLADITLQI
+424 GVKLLADITRQI
-436 RRILKS
+436 RRTLKT

-465 NLNPKTWDGVVVA
+465 SLNPDTWDGVVVA
-478 ESVTDNWPKMLGVQ
+478 ESVTGNWPEMIGVQ
-492 IDDRYFRERYI
+492 IDDPYFRERYL
-503 ETYHDGQVQA
+503 ETSDDSRVQA
-513 IGGVL
+513 V
-518 AEGIANIYQDQ
+518 ANIHQDQ
-529 SLKNADSYIQLL
+529 SLKNANGYIQLL
-541 EKFAVKASL
+541 EKFAVKGHL
-550 IVPIFAQ
+550 IVPILAQ

-599 LEEIE
+599 LKEIE
-604 KSRNVGII
+604 QARNVAVI
-612 GSDEE
+612 GSDDE
-617 RQQKETL
+617 RHQKETL
-624 QQQLLELLSDV
+624 QQQLLELLNDV
-635 EGAARGDLTVRADV
+635 ESAARGDLTVRADV
-649 TPGEIGTVA
+649 TSGEIGTVA

-667 LRDIVTQVKKAAIQ
+667 LRDIVTQVQQAATY

-692 IRDLAEEALTQAAE
+692 IRHLAEEALTQAAE
-706 INRTLDAVDQM
+706 INRTLDAVDGM
-717 TQSMQAVAQSAEK
+717 TQSMQVVAESAEK
-730 AAFIANHATHTATK
+730 AAFIANHAAHTATQ

-769 VKRLGESSQQISR
+769 VKRLGESSQQISH

-860 VVEGTQI
+860 VVEGTRI
-867 VEEAKE
+867 VESAKQN
-873 SLSEIL
+873 LSQIL
-879 DVSRQIDSLVQ
+879 DVSHQIDSLVQ
-890 SISSATASQ
+890 SISTATASQ
-899 VETSQSVSQLMKDIA
+899 VETSQSVTQLMKDIA
-914 AVSKRTSDSSRQV
+914 AVSQRTSDSSRQV

>member
-1 MFNKTNTNQ
+1 MFNKTNANQ
-10 GNSAQNRASLISSQK
+10 GSGAQNRASLISSQK
-25 GIGTLVKPPSKL
+25 IAGSVVKLPNN
-37 TTGTGNNSSL
+37 TTKTANNSSL
-47 NQGIAYFTRLGLVK
+47 NQAIASFTRLGLIK

-74 VLIIGAIAF
+74 VLGIGAIAF

-96 SQQAETSG
+96 SQQAEATG

-109 NRFMLERYGDI
+109 NRFMLGRYGDI
-120 QVISSLPFLT
+120 QVISNLLFLT

-136 SITTQEKQ
+136 SITTQQKQ
-144 AVLNRVVEAYKAYDS
+144 AVLDSVVEAYKAYDS
-159 VAVFNRQGN
+159 IAVFDRQGN
-168 LIVQSKGEPL
+168 LIVQSTGEPL
-178 NNQKDRTYF
+178 ENQKDRTYF

-192 KDAPIISKPEAAK
+192 KDTPVISKPEAAK
-205 NTGVVSIYI
+205 NTGVVSIYL

-230 QARMPVKSLEE
+230 QARMPIKSLQE

-247 ANGQQYYLLDASG
+247 ANGQQYHLLDASG

-266 QKELLG
+266 QKGLLG
-272 KQAKEEYSSLPKL
+272 KEAKVEYSSLPKL
-285 LTAKKVDSFI
+285 VAANKVDSFI
-295 EVPKTDKKQELVS
+295 EVPKISKKQELVS
-308 YVPSSKLDGLP
+308 YVPASTVDGLP

-324 VLLSTNTAIVFEPQ
+324 VLLATNTATVFEPQ
-338 RQLLWTIAIG
+338 RQLLWIIAIG
-348 TALTAFIV
+348 TAVTGLIV

-367 TQPVLNASA
+367 TQPILNATA

-388 RLEIETE
+388 RLEIERE
-395 DELGLLSANINQ
+395 DELGVLSANINQ

-417 EQELDVE
+417 EQDVQ
-424 GVKLLADITLQI
+424 GAKLLTDITLQI
-436 RRILKS
+436 RRILRT

-450 KEVQRSLKTDRVIIY
+450 KEVQQALKIDRVIIY
-465 NLNPKTWDGVVVA
+465 SLNSNTRNGVVVA
-478 ESVTDNWPKMLGVQ
+478 ESVTGNWPEMIGVK
-492 IDDRYFRERYI
+492 IDNSYFRERYV
-503 ETYHDGQVQA
+503 ETNHDGQVQA
-513 IGGVL
+513 V
-518 AEGIANIYQDQ
+518 ANIHQDQ
-529 SLKNADSYIQLL
+529 SSKNADGYIQLL
-541 EKFAVKASL
+541 DKFAVKSDL

-557 EQLLGLLI
+557 GQLLSLFI
-565 AHHCET
+565 AHNCET

-599 LEEIE
+599 LEDIE
-604 KSRNVGII
+604 QSRNGAVID
-612 GSDEE
+612 SDDE
-617 RQQKETL
+617 RHQNETL
-624 QQQLLELLSDV
+624 QQQLLQLLNDV

-649 TPGEIGTVA
+649 TAGEIGTVA

-667 LRDIVTQVKKAAIQ
+667 LRDIVTQVQQAATH

-692 IRDLAEEALTQAAE
+692 IRHLAEEALTQAAE
-706 INRTLDAVDQM
+706 INHTLDAVDQM
-717 TQSMQAVAQSAEK
+717 TQSMKAVAESAEK
-730 AAFIANHATHTATK
+730 AAFIANHAAHTATK

-757 SLRETVGETAKK
+757 SLRETVGETTKK

-846 TSEVVQAM
+846 TSEVVLAM

-867 VEEAKE
+867 VEEAKQ

-879 DVSRQIDSLVQ
+879 DVSRQIDFLVQ
-890 SISSATASQ
+890 SISTATASQ

-914 AVSKRTSDSSRQV
+914 AVSQRTSDSSRQV

-935 EISQQLQET
+935 EISHQLQET
-944 VETFKVS
+944 VEAFKVS

>member
-25 GIGTLVKPPSKL
+25 AIGTVVKLPTKL
-37 TTGTGNNSSL
+37 TTESANNSSL

-74 VLIIGAIAF
+74 VLGIGAIAF
-83 SFANKSITKQITQ
+83 GFANKSITKQITQ
-96 SQQAETSG
+96 SQQAEATG
-104 LSDKV
+104 LSDKL
-109 NRFMLERYGDI
+109 NRFMLGRYGDI
-120 QVISSLPFLT
+120 QVISNLLFLT

-136 SITTQEKQ
+136 SITTQQKQ
-144 AVLNRVVEAYKAYDS
+144 AVLDSVVEAYKAYDS
-159 VAVFNRQGN
+159 IAVFDRQGN
-168 LIVQSKGEPL
+168 LIVQSTGEPL
-178 NNQKDRTYF
+178 ENQKERTYF

-192 KDAPIISKPEAAK
+192 KDTPVISKPEAAK
-205 NTGVVSIYI
+205 NTGVMSIYLT
-214 AAPVKETR
+214 APVKETR
-222 TGQTIGVV
+222 TGQTIGLV

-247 ANGQQYYLLDASG
+247 ANGQQYHLLDASG

-272 KQAKEEYSSLPKL
+272 KEAKGEYSSLPKL
-285 LTAKKVDSFI
+285 LAAKKLDSFI
-295 EVPKTDKKQELVS
+295 EVPKTQKKQELVS
-308 YVPSSKLDGLP
+308 YVPANSIDGLP

-324 VLLSTNTAIVFEPQ
+324 VLLSTNTATVFEPQ
-338 RQLLWTIAIG
+338 RQLLWIIAIG
-348 TALTAFIV
+348 TAVTALIV
-356 GAIASRLAKLT
+356 AAIASRLAKLT
-367 TQPVLNASA
+367 TQPILNATA

-388 RLEIETE
+388 RLEIERE
-395 DELGLLSANINQ
+395 DELGVLSANINL

-417 EQELDVE
+417 EQQQELDVE
-424 GVKLLADITLQI
+424 GVKLLADITLRI
-436 RRILKS
+436 RKILKT

-450 KEVQRSLKTDRVIIY
+450 QEVQRSLKTDRVIIY
-465 NLNPKTWDGVVVA
+465 SLNPDNRDGVVVA
-478 ESVTDNWPKMLGVQ
+478 ESVTGDWPEMLGVQ
-492 IDDRYFRERYI
+492 IDDPYFRERYL
-503 ETYHDGQVQA
+503 ETYHDGEVQA
-513 IGGVL
+513 V
-518 AEGIANIYQDQ
+518 ANIHQDQ
-529 SLKNADSYIQLL
+529 SLKNADGYIQLL
-541 EKFAVKASL
+541 EKFAVKGHL
-550 IVPIFAQ
+550 IVPILAQ
-557 EQLLGLLI
+557 EKLLGLLI

-584 QIATQIGYALEQAKL
+584 QIATQVGYALEQTKL

-604 KSRNVGII
+604 KVRNVTVT
-612 GSDEE
+612 GSD
-617 RQQKETL
+617 ETL
-624 QQQLLELLSDV
+624 QQQLLELLNDV

-649 TPGEIGTVA
+649 TAGEIGTVA

-667 LRDIVTQVKKAAIQ
+667 LRDIVTQVKQAAIH
-681 VNTAIGSNEGA
+681 VNSAIGSNEGA
-692 IRDLAEEALTQAAE
+692 IRHLAEEALTQAAE

-717 TQSMQAVAQSAEK
+717 TQSMKAVAESAEK
-730 AAFIANHATHTATK
+730 AAFIANHAAHTATK
-744 SGHAMDLTVQNIL
+744 SGYAMDLTVQNIL

-860 VVEGTQI
+860 VVEGTRI
-867 VEEAKE
+867 VEEAKQ

-879 DVSRQIDSLVQ
+879 DVSSQIDSLVQ
-890 SISSATASQ
+890 SISTATASQ

-914 AVSKRTSDSSRQV
+914 AISQRTSDSSRQV

-944 VETFKVS
+944 VEAFKVS

>member
-10 GNSAQNRASLISSQK
+10 ASGAQNRASLISSQK
-25 GIGTLVKPPSKL
+25 AIGTVVKLPTKP
-37 TTGTGNNSSL
+37 TTETANNSSW
-47 NQGIAYFTRLGLVK
+47 NQAIAYFTRLGLVK

-74 VLIIGAIAF
+74 VLGIGAIAF

-96 SQQAETSG
+96 SQQAEATG

-130 SPQASV
+130 NPQASV
-136 SITTQEKQ
+136 STTTQEKQ

-159 VAVFNRQGN
+159 VGVFDRQGN
-168 LIVQSKGEPL
+168 LIVQSTGEPL
-178 NNQKDRTYF
+178 DNQKDHNYF

-192 KDAPIISKPEAAK
+192 KDTPVITKPEVAK

-214 AAPVKETR
+214 AAPVKETG

-247 ANGQQYYLLDASG
+247 ANGQQYHLLDASG

-272 KQAKEEYSSLPKL
+272 KQAKGEYSSLAKL
-285 LTAKKVDSFI
+285 LAAKKVDSFI
-295 EVPKTDKKQELVS
+295 EVPKTHKKQELVS
-308 YVPSSKLDGLP
+308 YAPVSKLDGLP

-324 VLLSTNTAIVFEPQ
+324 VLLSTDTATVFEPQ

-348 TALTAFIV
+348 TALTALIV

-367 TQPVLNASA
+367 TQPILNATA

-424 GVKLLADITLQI
+424 GAKLLADITLRI
-436 RRILKS
+436 RRILKTK
-442 EDIYHAAV
+442 DIYHAAV
-450 KEVQRSLKTDRVIIY
+450 KEVHRALKTDRVIIY
-465 NLNPKTWDGVVVA
+465 SLNPDTLDGVVVA
-478 ESVTDNWPKMLGVQ
+478 ESVTGNWPKMLGVQ
-492 IDDRYFRERYI
+492 IDDPYFRERYL
-503 ETYHDGQVQA
+503 ETYHDGEVQA
-513 IGGVL
+513 V
-518 AEGIANIYQDQ
+518 ANIHQDQ
-529 SLKNADSYIQLL
+529 SLKNADAYIQLL
-541 EKFAVKASL
+541 EKFAVKGNL
-550 IVPIFAQ
+550 IVPILAQ
-557 EQLLGLLI
+557 DQLLGLLI
-565 AHHCET
+565 ADHCET

-584 QIATQIGYALEQAKL
+584 QIATQIGYALEHAKL

-604 KSRNVGII
+604 QSRNVAVI
-612 GSDEE
+612 GSDDE
-617 RQQKETL
+617 RHQKETL
-624 QQQLLELLSDV
+624 QQQLLELLNDV

-649 TPGEIGTVA
+649 TAGEIGTVA

-667 LRDIVTQVKKAAIQ
+667 LRDIVTQVKQAATQ

-706 INRTLDAVDQM
+706 INRTLDAVDKM
-717 TQSMQAVAQSAEK
+717 TQSMQCVAESAEK
-730 AAFIANHATHTATK
+730 AAFIANHAAQTATK

-860 VVEGTQI
+860 VVEGTHI
-867 VEEAKE
+867 VEEAKQ
-873 SLSEIL
+873 SLSQIL

-890 SISSATASQ
+890 SISTATASQ

-914 AVSKRTSDSSRQV
+914 AVSQRTSDSSRQV

>member
-10 GNSAQNRASLISSQK
+10 GSSAQNRASLISSQK
-25 GIGTLVKPPSKL
+25 IAGGVIKLPTKNTSGTA
-37 TTGTGNNSSL
+37 NNSSL
-47 NQGIAYFTRLGLVK
+47 NQAFAFFTKLGLAK

-74 VLIIGAIAF
+74 VLGIGAIAF
-83 SFANKSITKQITQ
+83 TFANKSITKQITQ
-96 SQQAETSG
+96 SQQAEATG
-104 LSDKV
+104 LSDKI
-109 NRFMLERYGDI
+109 NRFMLGRYGDI

-130 SPQASV
+130 SSQGST
-136 SITTQEKQ
+136 SNSQKQ
-144 AVLNRVVEAYKAYDS
+144 AILDRIVEAYKAYDS
-159 VAVFNRQGN
+159 VAVFDRQGN
-168 LIVQSKGEPL
+168 LIVQSTGEPL
-178 NNQKDRTYF
+178 DNQKDLAYF

-192 KDAPIISKPEAAK
+192 KDTPIISKPEAVK

-214 AAPVKETR
+214 AAPVKEKR
-222 TGQTIGVV
+222 TDKTIGVV
-230 QARMPVKSLEE
+230 RARLPVTSLEE

-247 ANGQQYYLLDASG
+247 TNGQQYQLLDASG

-266 QKELLG
+266 QKRLFG
-272 KQAKEEYSSLPKL
+272 KEAKGEYANLPKL
-285 LTAKKVDSFI
+285 LTANKVDSFI
-295 EVPKTDKKQELVS
+295 DVPKTDKKQKLVS
-308 YVPSSKLDGLP
+308 YVPATKLDGLP

-324 VLLSTNTAIVFEPQ
+324 VLLSTDTATVFEPQ
-338 RQLLWTIAIG
+338 RQLLWTIAVG
-348 TALTAFIV
+348 TALTALIV
-356 GAIASRLAKLT
+356 GAIASWLAKLT
-367 TQPVLNASA
+367 TLPILNATA
-376 ALAKLGQGKFNT
+376 ALTKLGQGKFNT
-388 RLEIETE
+388 RVEIERE
-395 DELGLLSANINQ
+395 DELGVLSANINL

-417 EQELDVE
+417 EQEVDVE
-424 GVKLLADITLQI
+424 GAKLLADITLRI
-436 RRILKS
+436 RRSLKT

-450 KEVQRSLKTDRVIIY
+450 KEVQQVLKTDRVIIY
-465 NLNPKTWDGVVVA
+465 SLNPDNRDGVVVA
-478 ESVTDNWPKMLGVQ
+478 ESVTGNWPEMLGVK
-492 IDDRYFRERYI
+492 IDDPYFRESYI
-503 ETYHDGQVQA
+503 ETERDGQVQA
-513 IGGVL
+513 V
-518 AEGIANIYQDQ
+518 ANIHQDQ
-529 SLKNADSYIQLL
+529 SLKNASSYIQLL
-541 EKFAVKASL
+541 EKFAVKGNL
-550 IVPIFAQ
+550 VVPILAQ
-557 EQLLGLLI
+557 EKLLGLLI

-571 PRVWQQPE
+571 VRVWQQPE

-584 QIATQIGYALEQAKL
+584 QIATQVGYALEQAKL

-604 KSRNVGII
+604 QVRNVGITD
-612 GSDEE
+612 SDDE
-617 RQQKETL
+617 RHQKETL
-624 QQQLLELLSDV
+624 QQQLLELLNDV

-649 TPGEIGTVA
+649 TAGEIGTVA

-667 LRDIVTQVKKAAIQ
+667 LRDIVTQVQKAATH

-692 IRDLAEEALTQAAE
+692 MRHLAEEALTQAAE

-717 TQSMQAVAQSAEK
+717 TQSMKAVAESAEK
-730 AAFIANHATHTATK
+730 AAFVANHAANTATK

-860 VVEGTQI
+860 VVEGTLI
-867 VEEAKE
+867 VEEAKQ

-890 SISSATASQ
+890 SISTATASQ

-914 AVSKRTSDSSRQV
+914 AISQRTSDSSHQV

-944 VETFKVS
+944 VEAFKVS

>member
-1 MFNKTNTNQ
+1 MFNKTNANQ
-10 GNSAQNRASLISSQK
+10 GSGAQNRGSLISSQK
-25 GIGTLVKPPSKL
+25 ISGSAIKL
-37 TTGTGNNSSL
+37 PAKTTSETANNSL
-47 NQGIAYFTRLGLVK
+47 QNQAITSFTKLGLAK
-61 KATILAIAIGTIP
+61 KATILAIAIGIIP
-74 VLIIGAIAF
+74 VLGIGALAF

-96 SQQAETSG
+96 SQQAEAIG

-109 NRFMLERYGDI
+109 NRFMLGRYGDI
-120 QVISSLPFLT
+120 QIISSLLFLT

-136 SITTQEKQ
+136 SITTQDKQ
-144 AVLNRVVEAYKAYDS
+144 AVLDRVVEAYKVYDS

-168 LIVQSKGEPL
+168 LIVQSTGEPL
-178 NNQKDRTYF
+178 ENQKDRTYF
-187 QDALQ
+187 QEALQ
-192 KDAPIISKPEAAK
+192 KDTPVISKPEAAK

-214 AAPVKETR
+214 AAPVKETS

-230 QARMPVKSLEE
+230 RARMPVKSLEE
-241 VIKNYV
+241 VIKNYG
-247 ANGQQYYLLDASG
+247 ANGQQYHLLDASG
-260 TVFLSP
+260 KVFLSP
-266 QKELLG
+266 EKELLG
-272 KQAKEEYSSLPKL
+272 KEAKGEYSSLPKL
-285 LTAKKVDSFI
+285 VAANKVDSFI
-295 EVPKTDKKQELVS
+295 EVPKTDKKEELVS
-308 YVPSSKLDGLP
+308 YVPASKLDGLS

-324 VLLSTNTAIVFEPQ
+324 VLLSTDTAIVFEPQ
-338 RQLLWTIAIG
+338 RQLLWIITIG
-348 TALTAFIV
+348 TAVTALIV

-367 TQPVLNASA
+367 TQPILNATT

-388 RLEIETE
+388 RLEIERE

-424 GVKLLADITLQI
+424 GAKLLTDITLRI
-436 RRILKS
+436 RRSLKT
-442 EDIYHAAV
+442 EDIYHVAV

-465 NLNPKTWDGVVVA
+465 SLNQNTGNGVVVA
-478 ESVTDNWPKMLGVQ
+478 ESVTDNWPEMLGVK
-492 IDDRYFRERYI
+492 IDNPYFRERYL
-503 ETYHDGQVQA
+503 ETDQYGQVQA
-513 IGGVL
+513 I
-518 AEGIANIYQDQ
+518 ANIHQDQ
-529 SLKNADSYIQLL
+529 SLKNATSYMQLL
-541 EKFAVKASL
+541 EKFAVKGNL
-550 IVPIFAQ
+550 IVPILAQ
-557 EQLLGLLI
+557 GQLLSLLI
-565 AHHCET
+565 AHQCET

-599 LEEIE
+599 LEEIQ
-604 KSRNVGII
+604 SRNVIVI

-617 RQQKETL
+617 RHQKETL
-624 QQQLLELLSDV
+624 QQQLLELLNNV

-649 TPGEIGTVA
+649 TAGEIGTVA

-667 LRDIVTQVKKAAIQ
+667 LRDIVTQVQEAATH

-692 IRDLAEEALTQAAE
+692 IRHLAEEALTQAAE
-706 INRTLDAVDQM
+706 INHTLDAVDQM
-717 TQSMQAVAQSAEK
+717 THSMQAVAESAEK
-730 AAFIANHATHTATK
+730 AAFVANHAAHTATK

-757 SLRETVGETAKK
+757 SLRKTVGETAKK

-860 VVEGTQI
+860 VVEGTRI
-867 VEEAKE
+867 VEEAKQ

-879 DVSRQIDSLVQ
+879 DVSREIDSLVQ
-890 SISSATASQ
+890 SISTATASQ
-899 VETSQSVSQLMKDIA
+899 VETSQSVSQLMKNIA
-914 AVSKRTSDSSRQV
+914 AVSQRTSDSSRQV

-935 EISQQLQET
+935 EISHQLQET
-944 VETFKVS
+944 VEAFKVS